1 MTQGIESTR
10 LGIASSSNW
19 SVETTTRFGGSFFA
33 LEKPSLKGYFR
44 VGISPSKKGL
54 DLVQYCHYIIYSLG
68 VNVAST
74 PERKVKEKVVTV
86 LKQYGAYY
94 FFPATYGLGRAGIPD
109 IIGCLDGYFI
119 AIECKAGKGTT
130 TALQERELNRILN
143 AGGYALVVNEKN
155 INQLQEITE
164 WIKNKQ

>member
-1 MTQGIESTR
+1 M
-10 LGIASSSNW
+10 AM
-19 SVETTTRFGGSFFA
+19 
-33 LEKPSLKGYFR
+33 
-44 VGISPSKKGL
+44 
-54 DLVQYCHYIIYSLG
+54 
-68 VNVAST
+68 T
-74 PERKVKEKVVTV
+74 PEAKVKKKVKEMLDAMGVYHFSPY
-86 LKQYGAYY
+86 QAG
-94 FFPATYGLGRAGIPD
+94 FGRAGIPD
-109 IIGCLDGYFI
+109 IIGCLAGYFI